1 MERQIDANLVINE
14 LRNII
19 GVLNYELALERSA
32 NKGLEKE
39 LFTAYDKLKTY
50 EQPIPELKEKVE

>member
-32 NKGLEKE
+32 NKALEKE

-50 EQPIPELKEKVE
+50 EQPIPEPNQKVE